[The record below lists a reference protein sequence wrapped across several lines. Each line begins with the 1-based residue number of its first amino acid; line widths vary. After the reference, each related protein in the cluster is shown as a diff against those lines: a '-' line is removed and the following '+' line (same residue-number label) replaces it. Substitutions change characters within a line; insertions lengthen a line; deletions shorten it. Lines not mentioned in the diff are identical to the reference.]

1 MNRKM
6 IAHILAKMLGVEA
19 LLLILP
25 AIVGVIYQEKSA
37 VYFLPPIIL
46 LTLIYLIGGRKKPKN
61 STIYAKEGM
70 VVVALAWILWSLFGA
85 LPFFLSGYIPSYLDA
100 FFETVSG
107 FTTTGSSIMPDVEI
121 LPAVYALLEK
131 LYTLDR
137 RYGSVSICY
146 GINFS

>member
-46 LTLIYLIGGRKKPKN
+46 LTLIYLIGGRKNRK
-61 STIYAKEGM
+61 
-70 VVVALAWILWSLFGA
+70 
-85 LPFFLSGYIPSYLDA
+85 
-100 FFETVSG
+100 
-107 FTTTGSSIMPDVEI
+107 I
-121 LPAVYALLEK
+121 LPYMRKKEW
-131 LYTLDR
+131 
-137 RYGSVSICY
+137 
-146 GINFS
+146 

>member
-46 LTLIYLIGGRKKPKN
+46 LTLIYLIGVRKKPKN
-61 STIYAKEGM
+61 STIY
-70 VVVALAWILWSLFGA
+70 
-85 LPFFLSGYIPSYLDA
+85 
-100 FFETVSG
+100 
-107 FTTTGSSIMPDVEI
+107 
-121 LPAVYALLEK
+121 
-131 LYTLDR
+131 
-137 RYGSVSICY
+137 
-146 GINFS
+146 